1 MAECFDLAKVSNN
14 FVIQDYCAKNKHKKP
29 RKASEIHLAG
39 PYKVYRN
46 FSDYLTITRWLL
58 PFALRM

>member
-29 RKASEIHLAG
+29 RKASEMHLAG
-39 PYKVYRN
+39 P
-46 FSDYLTITRWLL
+46 
-58 PFALRM
+58 